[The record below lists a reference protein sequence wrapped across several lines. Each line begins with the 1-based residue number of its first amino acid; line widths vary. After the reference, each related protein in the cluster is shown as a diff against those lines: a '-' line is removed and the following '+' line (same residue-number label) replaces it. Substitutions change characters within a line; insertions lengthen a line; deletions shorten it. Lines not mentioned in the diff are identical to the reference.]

1 MLESFSR
8 IIVTVTSSSAVELD
22 PRARFFS
29 LAFDILRSEKPIYC
43 EISFYES
50 EGTDSILHKYK

>member
-1 MLESFSR
+1 M
-8 IIVTVTSSSAVELD
+8 TVTSSSAVELD

-50 EGTDSILHKYK
+50 EGTDSILHQYK